1 MKKTKYQKLKYIS
14 LEGIEITIYINKKS
28 AYLDLNQIALL
39 YGQSVDLI
47 NKIIYNIIKDV
58 DSENQIKEFKNDD
71 KIVLYN
77 LKVIEEVGKVLKSR
91 NGGCL
96 SAFIKNHFKQS
107 WEINS
112 FEVLEI
118 ILEAITYL

>member
-1 MKKTKYQKLKYIS
+1 M
-14 LEGIEITIYINKKS
+14 
-28 AYLDLNQIALL
+28 NQIALL

-107 WEINS
+107 WEINP

-118 ILEAITYL
+118 ILEAITNL

>member
-1 MKKTKYQKLKYIS
+1 M
-14 LEGIEITIYINKKS
+14 
-28 AYLDLNQIALL
+28 
-39 YGQSVDLI
+39 
-47 NKIIYNIIKDV
+47 IYNIIKDV
-58 DSENQIKEFKNDD
+58 DSENQIKELKDDD

>member
-1 MKKTKYQKLKYIS
+1 MKNIKYDKLKYIT
-14 LEGIEITIYINKKS
+14 LEGVEITVYINKKS
-28 AYLDLNQIALL
+28 AYLDLSQIALL

-47 NKIIYNIIKDV
+47 YKIILNIIKDV
-58 DSENQIKEFKNDD
+58 ASENKINEFKNDD

-96 SAFIKNHFKQS
+96 SAFIKNHFKRS
-107 WEINS
+107 WEVS
-112 FEVLEI
+112 PFEVLEI
-118 ILEAITYL
+118 ILEVVTNL

>member
-1 MKKTKYQKLKYIS
+1 MKKIILSESQFKKLFETNKIRRVKDNEYPKKQYNPKNDKVFSKLK
-14 LEGIEITIYINKKS
+14 
-28 AYLDLNQIALL
+28 D
-39 YGQSVDLI
+39 
-47 NKIIYNIIKDV
+47 
-58 DSENQIKEFKNDD
+58 DD